1 MRSPVPAEQPRPHRL
16 LAIVTD
22 ALDGPEPVE
31 EIRRAGNG
39 SDAEV
44 RIVVPA
50 VEASSFRHTLGDIDE
65 PQREAEE
72 RLRAA
77 LDALNGNGVAATGGI
92 GDPDPVQAA
101 QDALLEAPA
110 DEVLI
115 FERESEQARWF
126 EEGLFERARE
136 SLEPPLRLVV
146 VHTGDA
152 DGEHVVGVERAGAG
166 TAAGEGSE
174 VGIPISHN
182 MPQVPRADL
191 AGMVIGIVGTIA
203 AIILAAAAAA
213 DAGSETGW
221 DAIAIGVA
229 IAIALVNM
237 AHVVGLTLF
246 ESVRYHGGFAKFF
259 RTLSLVGT
267 PAAVLTN
274 LLILLL
280 A

>member
-1 MRSPVPAEQPRPHRL
+1 VATHRL

-22 ALDGPEPVE
+22 ELEGPEPIE
-31 EIRRAGNG
+31 EIRRAGDG
-39 SDAEV
+39 DGTEV
-44 RIVVPA
+44 RVVVPA
-50 VEASSFRHTLGDIDE
+50 VEATSFRHTLGDIDE
-65 PQREAEE
+65 PKREAQE

-77 LDALNGNGVAATGGI
+77 LESLDENGIEASGGI

-110 DEVLI
+110 DEVVI
-115 FERESEQARWF
+115 FEREAAQARWF

-136 SLEPPLRLVV
+136 SLEPPLRMVV

-152 DGEHVVGVERAGAG
+152 DGEHVVAVERASAG
-166 TAAGEGSE
+166 TEDADGSE
-174 VGIPISHN
+174 VDIPISHN
-182 MPQVPRADL
+182 MPQVPRGEL
-191 AGMVIGIVGTIA
+191 AGMVIGILGTIV
-203 AIILAAAAAA
+203 AIVLAAAATAEA
-213 DAGSETGW
+213 DSEAGW
-221 DAIAIGVA
+221 NAVAIGVA

-246 ESVRYHGGFAKFF
+246 ESVRYHGGFAKLF

-267 PAAVLTN
+267 PLAVLVN
-274 LLILLL
+274 LLVLLF